1 MPGRNFHREADQ
13 AHSDDS
19 DGNAGDYALLESKKT
34 ETAEKDFL
42 IPRTEAKF
50 QINSDGKHRILSM
63 PQQFPRKFSDFNYT
77 LCRSSQVKPEQPGN
91 GLGNASL
98 EQSKVKESVERGL
111 KQTKESRTIYAREDS
126 INSNADL
133 TEDTSSGD
141 KKEEESQAIKD
152 EPYSPKKVS
161 ESSCEMFSISDAG
174 DTSARLWDSREP
186 KDDGSPK
193 KFVGNNFK
201 IKESFCAEKQL
212 GKNLNYERLDAYY
225 LECDEVEEGE
235 MLFEDLLEVCTE
247 VLLPSGWSCVVTS
260 KGHTT
265 TIVYLYMGMTKAG
278 MPFTERQ
285 VFINSDM
292 QLHCAVINREI
303 NPLIYNLI
311 REGKHLKV
319 QSLVDVEEIID
330 DFDQRTL
337 CQGAYTVP
345 LFFCFFF
352 FFLRIY
358 SER

>member
-1 MPGRNFHREADQ
+1 MPSRNIHREADK
-13 AHSDDS
+13 ARSDDS
-19 DGNAGDYALLESKKT
+19 DGNRSQLKLKKA

-42 IPRTEAKF
+42 IPRTEANLG
-50 QINSDGKHRILSM
+50 INSDGKHRILSM
-63 PQQFPRKFSDFNYT
+63 PHQFPRKFGDFNYT
-77 LCRSSQVKPEQPGN
+77 LCRSSQIKTEQPGN
-91 GLGNASL
+91 GLGGGSL
-98 EQSKVKESVERGL
+98 EQTKVKESVERSS
-111 KQTKESRTIYAREDS
+111 KQTKENRTMYVKDS
-126 INSNADL
+126 INTTADL
-133 TEDTSSGD
+133 MEDTNSGD
-141 KKEEESQAIKD
+141 KKEEQCRAIKE

-174 DTSARLWDSREP
+174 DASAQLWDSRKTE
-186 KDDGSPK
+186 DDGSAK
-193 KFVGNNFK
+193 EFVGNNFK
-201 IKESFCAEKQL
+201 IKETFCAEKEL
-212 GKNLNYERLDAYY
+212 GKNLNYDRLDVYY
-225 LECDEVEEGE
+225 PECDEAEEGE

-330 DFDQRTL
+330 EFDQRTL
-337 CQGAYTVP
+337 CQGTYAVLVSFAP
-345 LFFCFFF
+345 
-352 FFLRIY
+352 FLLG
-358 SER
+358 